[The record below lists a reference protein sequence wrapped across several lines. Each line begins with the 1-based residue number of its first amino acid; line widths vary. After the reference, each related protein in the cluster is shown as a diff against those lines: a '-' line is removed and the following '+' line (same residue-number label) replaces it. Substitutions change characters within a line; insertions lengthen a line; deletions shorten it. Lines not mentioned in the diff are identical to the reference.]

1 MFVGKGEKME
11 EMERKETLKF
21 LKSLNAEV
29 LDGFNLSS
37 CAEKMYD
44 ATKGRNTTF
53 LPLAVKEVW
62 FKKKYPLSR
71 VEWKVTFPTDASM
84 DVQENI
90 QKLEVTARAIV
101 SVDGVE
107 TEIGNAV
114 AVMYADDE
122 VVKTIPTEKGRRYD
136 AMKAFCI
143 GTARSKALY
152 NAGFGREFYGE
163 EDDLSLLLELEEE
176 KKEKET
182 TSAPAV
188 LDAALDV
195 ISTTSEVS
203 SFVPVIEE
211 SETLRMPTTFGGTE
225 QPDDAPTEKPKRA
238 TKNGFQQTLDGY
250 FEEVL
255 GLVPDAAGEGLI
267 PSGNVC
273 MLDEVIEQKKI
284 SETAEGTVAEEAQ
297 KALGKCEKRLAE
309 INTWITKRGAVKM
322 DKLYRSEDRIP
333 LTIDSLIEVAES
345 KKGECSNSEDVLL
358 ADSEEDFFNMSSEEI
373 DAFAKASD
381 QEPDYLDFVPDDVDT
396 VQTSLF
402 TDFQDDTDYR
412 RIRCSSDKGNFLG
425 KTYGEIIEDNPDV
438 LSYLLDDD
446 TPDYEADAIIGL
458 AKELADQNSRFEAL
472 YKSVCR
478 KEKLRKEAFEGVGA
492 FS

>member
-1 MFVGKGEKME
+1 MEKLK
-11 EMERKETLKF
+11 RKDTLKF

-29 LDGFNLSS
+29 LDGFNISS
-37 CAEKMYD
+37 CAEEMYD

-71 VEWKVTFPTDASM
+71 VEWKVTFPADASM
-84 DVQENI
+84 DAQESI
-90 QKLEVTARAIV
+90 QKMEVTARAIV
-101 SVDGVE
+101 TVDGIE

-163 EDDLSLLLELEEE
+163 EDDLPLLLELEEE

-182 TSAPAV
+182 TAPSV

-211 SETLRMPTTFGGTE
+211 SETLRMPTTFGGTGV
-225 QPDDAPTEKPKRA
+225 PDAPTEKPKRA

-255 GLVPDAAGEGLI
+255 GLVPDADGEGLV

-284 SETAEGTVAEEAQ
+284 SETAEGSVAEEAQ

-333 LTIDSLIEVAES
+333 LTIESLIEIAES
-345 KKGECSNSEDVLL
+345 KKDECSTSVDVLL
-358 ADSEEDFFNMSSEEI
+358 ADNEEDFFNMSSEEI
-373 DAFAKASD
+373 DAFAKALD
-381 QEPDYLDFVPDDVDT
+381 QEPDYLDFVPDDVDA

-412 RIRCSSDKGNFLG
+412 RIRCSSDKGDFLG

-446 TPDYEADAIIGL
+446 TPDYEADAITGL
-458 AKELADQNSRFEAL
+458 AKELADQNSRFESL
-472 YKSVCR
+472 YKSVCQ
-478 KEKLRKEAFEGVGA
+478 KEKLRKDAFEGVGG

>member
-1 MFVGKGEKME
+1 
-11 EMERKETLKF
+11 
-21 LKSLNAEV
+21 
-29 LDGFNLSS
+29 
-37 CAEKMYD
+37 
-44 ATKGRNTTF
+44 
-53 LPLAVKEVW
+53 
-62 FKKKYPLSR
+62 
-71 VEWKVTFPTDASM
+71 
-84 DVQENI
+84 
-90 QKLEVTARAIV
+90 
-101 SVDGVE
+101 
-107 TEIGNAV
+107 
-114 AVMYADDE
+114 
-122 VVKTIPTEKGRRYD
+122 
-136 AMKAFCI
+136 
-143 GTARSKALY
+143 
-152 NAGFGREFYGE
+152 
-163 EDDLSLLLELEEE
+163 
-176 KKEKET
+176 
-182 TSAPAV
+182 
-188 LDAALDV
+188 
-195 ISTTSEVS
+195 
-203 SFVPVIEE
+203 
-211 SETLRMPTTFGGTE
+211 
-225 QPDDAPTEKPKRA
+225 
-238 TKNGFQQTLDGY
+238 
-250 FEEVL
+250 
-255 GLVPDAAGEGLI
+255 
-267 PSGNVC
+267 
-273 MLDEVIEQKKI
+273 
-284 SETAEGTVAEEAQ
+284 
-297 KALGKCEKRLAE
+297 
-309 INTWITKRGAVKM
+309 M

>member
-1 MFVGKGEKME
+1 ME
-11 EMERKETLKF
+11 EREDRKEILKF

-29 LDGFNLSS
+29 LEGVNISS

-53 LPLAVKEVW
+53 LPLSVKEVW

-71 VEWKVTFPTDASM
+71 VEWEVTFPTDTSM
-84 DVQENI
+84 ETQENI
-90 QKLEVTARAIV
+90 QKLEVTARAVV

-122 VVKTIPTEKGRRYD
+122 AVKTIPTEKGRRYD

-163 EDDLSLLLELEEE
+163 EDDLQLLLDIEKETKEEE
-176 KKEKET
+176 KKKESAT
-182 TSAPAV
+182 TPSV

-195 ISTTSEVS
+195 ISSSSTAA
-203 SFVPVIEE
+203 SFVPVVEE
-211 SETLRMPTTFGGTE
+211 SEPLRMPTTFGGTE
-225 QPDDAPTEKPKRA
+225 VADTPAEKPKRTA
-238 TKNGFQQTLDGY
+238 KSGFQQTLDGY

-273 MLDEVIEQKKI
+273 MLDEVLEQKKI
-284 SETAEGTVAEEAQ
+284 SETAEGTVAEEAK
-297 KALGKCEKRLAE
+297 KALKKCEKRLAE

-333 LTIDSLIEVAES
+333 LSIDSLIEMAES
-345 KKGECSNSEDVLL
+345 KEDEKNTSSDVLS
-358 ADSEEDFFNMSSEEI
+358 ADSEDDFFNMSSEEI
-373 DAFAKASD
+373 DALAKVSD
-381 QEPDYLDFVPDDVDT
+381 QEPDYLDFVPDDVNT

-402 TDFQDDTDYR
+402 TEFQDDTDYR
-412 RIRCSSDKGNFLG
+412 RIRCSSNKGDFLG

-458 AKELADQNSRFEAL
+458 AKELADQNSRFEDL
-472 YKSVCR
+472 YKFVCR
-478 KEKLRKEAFEGVGA
+478 KEKSRKEAFDGVGD